1 LSYISPPC
9 RTKDMAFV
17 KNSHTVWG

>member
-1 LSYISPPC
+1 LSYSSPPC